1 MVAESQ
7 RPEFVVPEQATGRGP
22 IMSGELRS
30 THSRFPAML
39 AQFSK
44 VLPHTRKARI
54 YLFPTVE
61 QAKLLYGSSGPF
73 SFEASFVPQD
83 GVIESYKAS
92 DIWLD
97 SGSQIVNREA
107 VYWTQT
113 SGKIGSFETKMTYL
127 SGPELD
133 SRSEDH
139 PAWFVAGRC
148 FALQIIANPDE
159 EELESATKFG
169 SSRPEISLTLSDGSQ
184 ATVQRYM
191 RFHRRGVGRE
201 VQRNGYAITVRGIK
215 DPRAAKRD
223 VDALLILASFASR
236 ERSVNA
242 HWSCETKGDWTR
254 TWRFNFAKFPGRG
267 DREDPLV
274 LRDRE
279 ECRAFLQRAFEVY
292 SASKHQALLDSAVFA
307 LLDKKQTM
315 ELRVMHLFSGIQG
328 ALIFATQSMATR
340 PPVGELYRRFLKA
353 HPKAFD
359 GLWPLLDPRTGPPLV
374 DFRNAIVHGG
384 AFSEGD
390 WVALSYAGDHL
401 RWHLERIILV
411 TLGWDIE
418 KSYVSD
424 RVLRHFYAHAE
435 WKAEQSKLVTRK
447 DTP

>member
-7 RPEFVVPEQATGRGP
+7 RPDFVVPEQATGRGP
-22 IMSGELRS
+22 IISGELRS
-30 THSRFPAML
+30 KHSRFPAML

-44 VLPHTRKARI
+44 IVPYTRKARI

-61 QAKLLYGSSGPF
+61 QAKLLYSSSGPF

-113 SGKIGSFETKMTYL
+113 SGQIGSLETKMTYL

-133 SRSEDH
+133 RRSEDH
-139 PAWFVAGRC
+139 PAWFVARRC
-148 FALQIIANPDE
+148 FALQIIANADE
-159 EELESATKFG
+159 EELEVATKFG
-169 SSRPEISLTLSDGSQ
+169 FSRTDISLTLSDGSQ

-191 RFHRRGVGRE
+191 RFPRHGVGRE

-215 DPRAAKRD
+215 NARTAKRD

-242 HWSCETKGDWTR
+242 HWSSGTKEDLTR
-254 TWRFNFAKFPGRG
+254 TWRFNFAKFPRRG

-279 ECRAFLQRAFEVY
+279 ECRSFLQKAFEVY
-292 SASKHQALLDSAVFA
+292 SASKHQELLDSAVFA
-307 LLDKKQTM
+307 LLDKKRTM
-315 ELRVMHLFSGIQG
+315 ELRVTHLFSGIQG
-328 ALIFATQSMATR
+328 ALIFATQTMAKR
-340 PPVGELYRRFLKA
+340 PPIAELYRRFLKA
-353 HPKAFD
+353 HPNAFD
-359 GLWPLLDPRTGPPLV
+359 GLWPLLDPRTGPPLAY
-374 DFRNAIVHGG
+374 FRNAIVHGE
-384 AFSEGD
+384 AFSEDD
-390 WVALSYAGDHL
+390 WLALSYAGDHL

-411 TLGWDIE
+411 ALGWDIE

-424 RVLRHFYAHAE
+424 RVLGHFYAYAG
-435 WKAEQSKLVTRK
+435 WKAEQSKLVTRTA
-447 DTP
+447 TP